1 MIGMVILGGVY
12 HYWFSG
18 EVPKVSNKTE
28 VDNMRLKCQVIQF
41 YCCMF
46 NIIQLIFPYHVYKMF
61 SFLKKHL
68 VASQTIQILLIR
80 HVDLYGDDLL
90 VRKW

>member
-1 MIGMVILGGVY
+1 M
-12 HYWFSG
+12 
-18 EVPKVSNKTE
+18 
-28 VDNMRLKCQVIQF
+28 DNMRLKGKVIIF

-46 NIIQLIFPYHVYKMF
+46 NAIQYIFCYHVYKTF
-61 SFLKKHL
+61 SFLIKHL

-90 VRKW
+90 VRK

>member
-1 MIGMVILGGVY
+1 
-12 HYWFSG
+12 
-18 EVPKVSNKTE
+18 
-28 VDNMRLKCQVIQF
+28 MRLKCKVIMF
-41 YCCMF
+41 YCCLL
-46 NIIQLIFPYHVYKMF
+46 NVIIKYNNNKTF

-90 VRKW
+90 VRK